1 MMKYNHNNA
10 TLSMQMNIPYNTMN
24 YNKSDFKI
32 IKKNYTNNFKKI
44 NRYRYNN
51 QNRPKIR

>member
-1 MMKYNHNNA
+1 MMNYNHNIR
-10 TLSMQMNIPYNTMN
+10 TISILLNIPYNTKN

-32 IKKNYTNNFKKI
+32 IKKYYTNNFKKM
-44 NRYRYNN
+44 NRYRYNH